1 MSIGE
6 GYIWYEKHR
15 PHSLEAMSMPL
26 QYRKS
31 FAEYIASGEIPH
43 LLFYGP
49 QGSGKTTL
57 GFILMDSIPCT
68 RLMLNASS
76 GDRGIE
82 TMKTKVKQF
91 ASSKTMDG
99 RLKIIFLDEADGI
112 TGDAQN
118 ALKNTIEAY
127 SKTCRFIFTCNE
139 IDKVIAPIRSRC
151 MLFEF
156 TAFPMDQVISM
167 AESILKT
174 ENIEYGNEDVGK
186 IVSQHYPDIRSI
198 VNNLQ
203 LCSMDGILD
212 PASVSQTTVDPE
224 KILDAIADGQVGK
237 IRSMLVGI
245 STFGYIYRYLF
256 DTLLSAVDVTPEEK
270 VQLAHVLSEALYR
283 DAVVANREINFIDC
297 CINIMGVLGCPSIS
311 FSL

>member
-1 MSIGE
+1 MSAGE
-6 GYIWYEKHR
+6 EFIWYEKHR
-15 PHSLEAMSMPL
+15 PRALEAMSMPP

-31 FAEYIASGEIPH
+31 FADFIASGEIPH
-43 LLFYGP
+43 LLLFGP

-68 RLMLNASS
+68 RLVLNASS

-91 ASSKTMDG
+91 ASSKTLDG
-99 RLKIIFLDEADGI
+99 RPKIIFMDEADGI

-139 IDKVIAPIRSRC
+139 IDKIIAPIRSRC

-156 TAFPMDQVISM
+156 TAFPVDQVTNM
-167 AESILKT
+167 AEGILQT
-174 ENIEYGNEDVGK
+174 ENIEYSQEDVGK
-186 IVSQHYPDIRSI
+186 IVAQHYPDIRSI

-203 LCSMDGILD
+203 LCSMDGVLD
-212 PASVSQTTVDPE
+212 PESVSKNTVDPE
-224 KILDAIADGQVGK
+224 KILDAIAEGQVGK
-237 IRSMLVGI
+237 IRTMLVGI
-245 STFGYIYRYLF
+245 TTFSYIYRYLF
-256 DTLLSAVDVTPEEK
+256 DTLLVIEDITSEEK
-270 VQLAHVLSEALYR
+270 IQLSHVLAEALYR
-283 DAVVANREINFIDC
+283 DAIVVNREINFIDC
-297 CINIMGVLGCPSIS
+297 CINIMGVLRCNSIS